1 MTPAPTTKPSRKRAL
16 PTLHQV
22 RCLSLAG
29 FHRVAV
35 WEWGNGRAG
44 PPVVCVHG
52 LTRQARDFDAL
63 ARHMVARGRRV
74 LCIDLVGR
82 GRSDWL
88 ADPLQYH
95 LVQYASD
102 VNAVLAWARADEVD
116 WVGTSLGGLVGLMLA
131 AQDGAN
137 PIRRLVLND
146 VGPFIPTHALQRIGR
161 YLTSDVERFDTL
173 AAAEVHLRR
182 VLEPFG
188 DLSAEHWRHLTEHSF
203 RRDDND
209 GRYVQRHD
217 PAIART
223 YRQWQYL
230 SVDLWRTWHRIECPV
245 LVLRGAQ
252 SDFLVPSV
260 VDRMCRS
267 ASVQALEVPR
277 CGHAPVLI
285 SPEQIAPV
293 ADFLATPIDP
303 RSQGIAAG
311 RTAGLT
317 A

>member
-1 MTPAPTTKPSRKRAL
+1 MRASSRIKATPARSEPTFHL
-16 PTLHQV
+16 V

-35 WEWGNGRAG
+35 WEWGRDRTG

-63 ARHMVARGRRV
+63 ARHMAACGRRV

-95 LVQYASD
+95 LMQYASD
-102 VNAVLAWARADEVD
+102 VNAVLAWARADAVD

-131 AQDGAN
+131 AQAGAN
-137 PIRRLVLND
+137 PVRRLVLND

-161 YLTSDVERFDTL
+161 HLNSNAEHFDTL
-173 AAAEVHLRR
+173 EAAQAHVRR
-182 VLEPFG
+182 ILEPYG
-188 DLSAEHWRHLTEHSF
+188 DLSDEHWRHLAEHSY
-203 RRDDND
+203 RRDDSS

-230 SVDLWRTWHRIECPV
+230 NVDLWRTWGQVKCPV
-245 LVLRGAQ
+245 LVLRGAE
-252 SDFLVPSV
+252 SDFLMRCV
-260 VDRMCRS
+260 VARMCRS
-267 ASVQALEVPR
+267 PSVRAIEVPR
-277 CGHAPVLI
+277 CGHAPALI

-293 ADFLATPIDP
+293 ADFIFARPSP
-303 RSQGIAAG
+303 HRHMSAA
-311 RTAGLT
+311 
-317 A
+317 